1 MKKITNEI
9 IKESIDKNMN
19 TFRKKALS
27 GKVSGQDVA
36 ELFGFGELYETEE
49 TIEDDNISPL
59 MECWRQKYLTLEGK
73 EDTAIENPDDY
84 KTDMTFKDADE
95 YEKWMKEREKIMSE
109 MEPKE
114 VNEDEDEDEE
124 DEDEE
129 ENLIEKIDNLKEK
142 LVSTLEEVISKKDE
156 YEEDEIKNSIQLLY
170 SIDPEK
176 VSEED
181 IAMINPNSEENEE
194 NTEEVEEN

>member
-1 MKKITNEI
+1 MKKITNEL
-9 IKESIDKNMN
+9 IKESIDKNIN

-36 ELFGFGELYETEE
+36 KLFGFGELYETEE
-49 TIEDDNISPL
+49 TVEDGDITPL

-73 EDTAIENPDDY
+73 YDPSMENPDNH
-84 KTDMTFKDADE
+84 KTDETFKDADE

-109 MEPKE
+109 LEPKE
-114 VNEDEDEDEE
+114 VNENEDDIEE
-124 DEDEE
+124 EDEE

-142 LVSTLEEVISKKDE
+142 LVSTLEDVISKKDD

-181 IAMINPNSEENEE
+181 VALINSDSEENVE

>member
-49 TIEDDNISPL
+49 TVEDDITPL

-73 EDTAIENPDDY
+73 DDSSLEVLDDH
-84 KTDMTFKDADE
+84 KTEETFNDSDE
-95 YEKWMKEREKIMSE
+95 YEKWMKEREKLMSE

-114 VNEDEDEDEE
+114 VNEDEDDE

-156 YEEDEIKNSIQLLY
+156 YEEDEVKNSIQLLY

-181 IAMINPNSEENEE
+181 IAMLNPDSEENEE

>member
-49 TIEDDNISPL
+49 TIEDNISPL

-73 EDTAIENPDDY
+73 EDTTTETPDDH
-84 KTDMTFKDADE
+84 KTDKTFIDADE
-95 YEKWMKEREKIMSE
+95 YEKWMKEREKMMSE
-109 MEPKE
+109 LEPKE
-114 VNEDEDEDEE
+114 VNEDEDED
-124 DEDEE
+124 DEE
-129 ENLIEKIDNLKEK
+129 ENLIEKIENLKEK
-142 LVSTLEEVISKKDE
+142 LVSTLEEVVSKKDE

-181 IAMINPNSEENEE
+181 IAMINPDSEENVE
-194 NTEEVEEN
+194 NTEENSEEDEEN